1 MTMNHRNTAAFFRV
15 EGIVLARG
23 VLAASAYIAA
33 NAKKFGER
41 ALRLGLVALAAPVH
55 GLLGQ
60 TDRALAHR
68 LVHLAFR
75 GMSEDRVQTLAEE
88 YAEDILKD
96 KILDQ
101 GVELMKRAQAEGHRV
116 VLLSESISAIMDPLS
131 RHLKHYDDLICN
143 RLEFRDG
150 EATGKLE
157 DPVVGGASGGT
168 WLRRYAVEH
177 GLDLARCS
185 AYGSHGPDMLL
196 LSGVG
201 RPCAVNP
208 DFVLRRSA
216 RDADWPIVEF
226 RD

>member
-1 MTMNHRNTAAFFRV
+1 MTSRNTAAFFRV
-15 EGIVLARG
+15 EGIVLDRG

-75 GMSEDRVQTLAEE
+75 GMSEDRVSVLAEE

-101 GVELMKRAQAEGHRV
+101 GVELMKRARAEGHRV
-116 VLLSESISAIMDPLS
+116 VLLSEGIAPIMQPLA
-131 RHLKHYDDLICN
+131 RHLKHHDELVCN
-143 RLEFRDG
+143 HLEFRDG
-150 EATGKLE
+150 EATGKLL
-157 DPVVGGASGGT
+157 DPIVGGAAGGR
-168 WLRRYAVEH
+168 WLQRYAAEH
-177 GLDLARCS
+177 SLDLAHS
-185 AYGSHGPDMLL
+185 TAYGSHGPDMLL
-196 LSGVG
+196 LSAIG

-216 RDADWPIVEF
+216 RDADWPIVEYH
-226 RD
+226 D

>member
-1 MTMNHRNTAAFFRV
+1 MNHRNTAAFFRV
-15 EGIVLARG
+15 EGIVLGRG

-68 LVHLAFR
+68 IVHLAFR
-75 GMSEDRVQTLAEE
+75 GMSEDRVTILAEE

-96 KILDQ
+96 KLLDQ
-101 GVELMKRAQAEGHRV
+101 GVELMKRARDDGHRV
-116 VLLSESISAIMDPLS
+116 VLLSDGISAIMEPFA
-131 RHLKHYDDLICN
+131 RHLKHHDELVCN
-143 RLEFRDG
+143 HLEFRDG
-150 EATGKLE
+150 EATGKLLE
-157 DPVVGGASGGT
+157 PLIGGASGGR
-168 WLRRYAVEH
+168 WLRQYAAEH
-177 GLDLARCS
+177 DLDLARSS

-196 LSGVG
+196 LSAVG

-216 RDADWPIVEF
+216 RDADWPIIEYH
-226 RD
+226 D

>member
-1 MTMNHRNTAAFFRV
+1 MTSRNTAAFFRV
-15 EGIVLARG
+15 EGIVLDRG

-75 GMSEDRVQTLAEE
+75 GMSEDRVSVLAEE

-101 GVELMKRAQAEGHRV
+101 GQELMKRARAEGHRV
-116 VLLSESISAIMDPLS
+116 VLLSDGIAPIMEPLA
-131 RHLKHYDDLICN
+131 RHLKHHDELVCN

-150 EATGKLE
+150 EATGKLL
-157 DPVVGGASGGT
+157 DPIVGGAAGGR
-168 WLRRYAVEH
+168 WLQRYAAEH
-177 GLDLARCS
+177 GLDLAHSS

-196 LSGVG
+196 LSAVG

-216 RDADWPIVEF
+216 KDADWPVVEY

>member
-1 MTMNHRNTAAFFRV
+1 MNHRNTAAFFRV
-15 EGIVLARG
+15 EGILLSRG

-41 ALRLGLVALAAPVH
+41 ALRLGLVALAAPMHTV
-55 GLLGQ
+55 LGQ

-75 GMSEDRVQTLAEE
+75 GMTEDRVAVLAEE

-96 KILDQ
+96 KVLDQ
-101 GVELMKRAQAEGHRV
+101 GVELMKRAQGEGRRV
-116 VLLSESISAIMDPLS
+116 VLLSDGIATIMQPFA
-131 RHLKHYDDLICN
+131 RHLRHFDELVCN
-143 RLEFRDG
+143 HLEFRDG
-150 EATGKLE
+150 EATGRLLE
-157 DPVVGGASGGT
+157 PIIGGASGGR
-168 WLRRYAVEH
+168 WLQNYASEH
-177 GLDLARCS
+177 ALDLAHSS

-196 LSGVG
+196 LAAVG
-201 RPCAVNP
+201 KPCAVNP

-216 RDADWPIVEF
+216 RDADWPIIEY

>member
-1 MTMNHRNTAAFFRV
+1 MNHRNTAAFFRV
-15 EGIVLARG
+15 EGIVLGRG

-55 GLLGQ
+55 TLLGQ

-75 GMSEDRVQTLAEE
+75 GMSEDRVAALAEE

-101 GVELMKRAQAEGHRV
+101 GQELMKRAQGEGRRV
-116 VLLSESISAIMDPLS
+116 VLLSDGIEPIMQPLA
-131 RHLKHYDDLICN
+131 RHLRHHDDLVCN

-150 EATGKLE
+150 EATGRLLE
-157 DPVVGGASGGT
+157 PVVGGASGGK
-168 WLRRYAVEH
+168 WLQQYAAQH
-177 GLDLARCS
+177 DLDLAHS
-185 AYGSHGPDMLL
+185 VAYGSHGPDMLL
-196 LSGVG
+196 LSAVG
-201 RPCAVNP
+201 KPCAVNP

-216 RDADWPIVEF
+216 KDADWPIIEY

>member
-1 MTMNHRNTAAFFRV
+1 MNHRNTAAFFRV
-15 EGIVLARG
+15 EGIVLDHG

-41 ALRLGLVALAAPVH
+41 ALRLGLVALAAPIH
-55 GLLGQ
+55 GVLGQ

-75 GMSEDRVQTLAEE
+75 GMSEDRVTVLAEE

-96 KILDQ
+96 KTLDQ
-101 GVELMKRAQAEGHRV
+101 GLELMKRARDEGRRV
-116 VLLSESISAIMDPLS
+116 VLLSDGIASIMRPFAQHL
-131 RHLKHYDDLICN
+131 RHFDELVCN
-143 RLEFRDG
+143 HLEFRDG
-150 EATGKLE
+150 EATGKLL
-157 DPVVGGASGGT
+157 DPIVGGASGGR
-168 WLRRYAVEH
+168 WLQHYAAEH
-177 GLDLARCS
+177 GLDLARS
-185 AYGSHGPDMLL
+185 TAYGSHGPDMLL
-196 LSGVG
+196 LSAVG

-216 RDADWPIVEF
+216 RDADWPIIEY

>member
-1 MTMNHRNTAAFFRV
+1 MNHRNTAAFFRV
-15 EGIVLARG
+15 EGIVLGRG

-68 LVHLAFR
+68 ILHLAFR
-75 GMSEDRVQTLAEE
+75 GMSEDRVAILAEE
-88 YAEDILKD
+88 YAEDILKG
-96 KILDQ
+96 KLLDQ
-101 GVELMKRAQAEGHRV
+101 GVELMKRARDEGHRV
-116 VLLSESISAIMDPLS
+116 VLLSDGISSIMEPFT
-131 RHLKHYDDLICN
+131 RHLKHHDELVCN
-143 RLEFRDG
+143 HLEFRDG
-150 EATGKLE
+150 EATGKLL
-157 DPVVGGASGGT
+157 DPIIGGASGGK
-168 WLRRYAVEH
+168 WLQQYALEH
-177 GLDLARCS
+177 DLDLAHCA

-196 LSGVG
+196 LSAVG

-216 RDADWPIVEF
+216 RDADWPIIEYH
-226 RD
+226 D